1 MTWWRRLVGGS
12 SGRPSRPTDF
22 LSEALDLEASGDV
35 TNALTSYR
43 LAIRQN
49 PNDLD
54 ALQNIAILFSRTRQP
69 EEAMRAYRRVLE
81 VDPNNAAGH
90 YGLAFLLLKRND
102 TLHAGKHLEAF
113 LRNSTEG
120 DENTMRFRAHAEK
133 TLRKLRGDVT
143 EPGDERIQPTND
155 GTDSMNDDRIDE
167 GDSSTSRPSGH

>member
-1 MTWWRRLVGGS
+1 M
-12 SGRPSRPTDF
+12 
-22 LSEALDLEASGDV
+22 A
-35 TNALTSYR
+35 NALTSYR
-43 LAIRQN
+43 LAIREN

-81 VDPNNAAGH
+81 VDPENAGGH

-113 LRNSTEG
+113 LRSSMEG
-120 DENTMRFRAHAEK
+120 DESTMRFRAHAEK

-143 EPGDERIQPTND
+143 KPDHERIQPTND
-155 GTDSMNDDRIDE
+155 GTESMDGRQL
-167 GDSSTSRPSGH
+167 RRRR